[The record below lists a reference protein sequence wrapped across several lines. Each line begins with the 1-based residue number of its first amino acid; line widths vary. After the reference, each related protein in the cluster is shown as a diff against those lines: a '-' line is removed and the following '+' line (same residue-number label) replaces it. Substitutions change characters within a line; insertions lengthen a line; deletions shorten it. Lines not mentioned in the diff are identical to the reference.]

1 MTAVVAAYE
10 VAIRLGVAVNPGIR
24 INGYHNTGTCGT
36 FAGTVGA
43 SKILNL
49 DTEQLINALGLAGT
63 QAAGLLQ
70 YSEDGDMSKR
80 LHAGKAASNGVLS
93 ALLAQK
99 GYQGPHRIL
108 EGRYGFPVVFAKAYN
123 PQIMRDRLGTNFR
136 IQEMGIKMHA
146 SCRMTHSPIDAALIL
161 ANTYNFTPDDIQK
174 VEIKMGALAAD
185 QLKKQDV
192 QTLLDTQLSGPFSVA
207 LALCN
212 KKAGYPD
219 FIKGI
224 KNRKILELT
233 KKIRMVE
240 DNEFGFS
247 ERTAIVEITHM
258 NGKTYSQKVEL
269 PQGEPETPFSD
280 EEIEGKFRDLA
291 STCLIERKIDRAI
304 DILRDLENMEDYS
317 TLIEQ
322 LVP

>member
-123 PQIMRDRLGTNFR
+123 P
-136 IQEMGIKMHA
+136 K
-146 SCRMTHSPIDAALIL
+146 
-161 ANTYNFTPDDIQK
+161 
-174 VEIKMGALAAD
+174 
-185 QLKKQDV
+185 
-192 QTLLDTQLSGPFSVA
+192 
-207 LALCN
+207 
-212 KKAGYPD
+212 
-219 FIKGI
+219 
-224 KNRKILELT
+224 
-233 KKIRMVE
+233 
-240 DNEFGFS
+240 
-247 ERTAIVEITHM
+247 
-258 NGKTYSQKVEL
+258 
-269 PQGEPETPFSD
+269 
-280 EEIEGKFRDLA
+280 
-291 STCLIERKIDRAI
+291 
-304 DILRDLENMEDYS
+304 
-317 TLIEQ
+317 
-322 LVP
+322 